1 MKYAAPPYMHD
12 VLPVEPPK
20 DGWLHVARWQAVERI
35 FRETCRVFGY
45 REIRTPIME
54 ATELFTRSIGEG
66 TDIVSKEMFTFEDRG
81 GRSMTLR
88 PEGTAPVIRACIENG
103 LLLEGAVTK
112 LYYIMRMYRYE
123 RGQRGRYREHQQTG
137 IEAFGSM
144 DPALDAEVIALA
156 MEFYAKLGIRNA
168 ELRINSVGCPQCRPA
183 YVEALKSFVTPRLEQ
198 MSGENQRRFRENPL
212 RMLDTKDTRDREIL
226 RGAPKLIDHLCADCG
241 NHFDSLRTYLR
252 KLDLPFELDTSLVR
266 GFDYYTRTAFEI
278 VHPDLGSQNS
288 IGGGGRYDGLV
299 EECGGPAVPGIGF
312 GIGTERCLIVLEEL
326 GIELKTEEEA
336 PTAFIAALGESAK
349 PVAVELLSELR
360 RRGIAADIDYAGKSL
375 KAQLRLAGRLNAR
388 YALILGDD
396 EVAKSMVTLKDMREG
411 AEQQIVPIAEVAE
424 RILRQ

>member
-1 MKYAAPPYMHD
+1 
-12 VLPVEPPK
+12 
-20 DGWLHVARWQAVERI
+20 
-35 FRETCRVFGY
+35 
-45 REIRTPIME
+45 
-54 ATELFTRSIGEG
+54 
-66 TDIVSKEMFTFEDRG
+66 MFTFEDRG

-103 LLLEGAVTK
+103 LLMEGAVTK

-226 RGAPKLIDHLCADCG
+226 RGAPKLIDQPAPRAGDRRHRAVVVGYGPTGRMVTRL
-241 NHFDSLRTYLR
+241 LRENGIVPVVVELNMTTIRALRDEGILAVYGDVSQRGTLEQAGVATAANLVLTAAALEQSTEVVRIARELNPRIRILARAMYLR
-252 KLDLPFELDTSLVR
+252 DVSGLEDAGASPVFSGEGEVAL
-266 GFDYYTRTAFEI
+266 AFIEVI
-278 VHPDLGSQNS
+278 LQDLGATAEQ
-288 IGGGGRYDGLV
+288 IDR
-299 EECGGPAVPGIGF
+299 
-312 GIGTERCLIVLEEL
+312 ERDR
-326 GIELKTEEEA
+326 A
-336 PTAFIAALGESAK
+336 HR
-349 PVAVELLSELR
+349 ELLGTAR
-360 RRGIAADIDYAGKSL
+360 
-375 KAQLRLAGRLNAR
+375 AQNDA
-388 YALILGDD
+388 
-396 EVAKSMVTLKDMREG
+396 
-411 AEQQIVPIAEVAE
+411 
-424 RILRQ
+424 